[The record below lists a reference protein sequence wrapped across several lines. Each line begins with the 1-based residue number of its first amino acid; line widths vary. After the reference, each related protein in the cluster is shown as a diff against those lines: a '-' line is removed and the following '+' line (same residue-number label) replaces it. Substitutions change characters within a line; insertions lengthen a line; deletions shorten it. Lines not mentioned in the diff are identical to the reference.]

1 MGDFLH
7 KNNKIYI
14 NGNEFDIKILKEFD
28 PEYSLPE
35 GLNRH
40 YTQGK
45 KHIITNGRWQ
55 IPDEFPWSR
64 GDFYIKSIR
73 ELMYLK
79 QQLDLDE
86 EFE

>member
-1 MGDFLH
+1 MGDFRH
-7 KNNKIYI
+7 YGDNFFI
-14 NGNEFDIKILKEFD
+14 NGNKFDIKVLNEFD

-45 KHIITNGRWQ
+45 KHIITNGKWQ
-55 IPDEFPWSR
+55 IPEEFPWKK
-64 GDFYIKSIR
+64 GDVYIKSIR
-73 ELMYLK
+73 ELMYLE
-79 QQLDLDE
+79 QQLNLDE

>member
-7 KNNKIYI
+7 KDNKFYI

-55 IPDEFPWSR
+55 VADEFPWNR
-64 GDFYIKSIR
+64 GDLYIKSIR